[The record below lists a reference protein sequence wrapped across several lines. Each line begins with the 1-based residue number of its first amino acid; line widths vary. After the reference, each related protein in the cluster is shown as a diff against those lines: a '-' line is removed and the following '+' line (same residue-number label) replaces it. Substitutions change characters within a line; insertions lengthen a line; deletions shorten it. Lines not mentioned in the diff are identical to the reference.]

1 MKMPTLLTGNVFVL
15 MVKVLIIK
23 VIANNV
29 MSLGALHALM
39 EMKTFVLS
47 AMMVMLMEKMENANA
62 KRKQKRSI
70 LMDIVQLV
78 NLLDANLVLQTIL
91 QFV

>member
-1 MKMPTLLTGNVFVL
+1 
-15 MVKVLIIK
+15 
-23 VIANNV
+23 
-29 MSLGALHALM
+29 
-39 EMKTFVLS
+39 MKTFVLS